1 MSTFPDLPSLQLQ
14 GWRKRGP
21 FTGEQRWIVAE
32 PWLLQEW
39 GCPGA
44 PHSAWD
50 CQEYRQKMEQEINV
64 LLPGLETTIK
74 SVVPHQSLALT
85 E

>member
-1 MSTFPDLPSLQLQ
+1 M
-14 GWRKRGP
+14 
-21 FTGEQRWIVAE
+21 AE

-39 GCPGA
+39 GCTGA

-50 CQEYRQKMEQEINV
+50 CQEYRQKVEQEINV
-64 LLPGLETTIK
+64 LLPAPETTIK
-74 SVVPHQSLALT
+74 SVIPHQSLALT